1 MLLGDNLNFV
11 SRAHRAGAPVQLE
24 VYDGMWHDFI
34 QCVIVVV
41 VDLVSQLAQDASGA
55 QQRRRQR
62 RILVYSQ
69 QDSSSRSTS
78 GCQEVVLQR
87 PLVAVAR
94 L

>member
-62 RILVYSQ
+62 RIVVYSQ
-69 QDSSSRSTS
+69 DPSSRSTS
-78 GCQEVVLQR
+78 GRQEVVLQR